1 MDLGSLSSI
10 GVIVMVIVLY
20 LIPTLFIF
28 YWLIKM
34 LKNSNES
41 LKVNKEILDILK
53 SNQDKILEK
62 IKNR

>member
-1 MDLGSLSSI
+1 MDLGPLSSI
-10 GVIVMVIVLY
+10 GIIVMVIVLY

-28 YWLIKM
+28 YWLITM

-41 LKVNKEILDILK
+41 LQVNKEILDSLK